1 MIEVEGKVK
10 NELMRTEGDLRI
22 KTLEAEGKINL
33 EKRRIDNE
41 RLKDQENH
49 KKEMEQMEKDHELNK
64 KK

>member
-10 NELMRTEGDLRI
+10 NELIKTEGDLRI
-22 KTLEAEGKINL
+22 RTLEAEGKIDL

-49 KKEMEQMEKDHELNK
+49 KKEMEQM
-64 KK
+64 